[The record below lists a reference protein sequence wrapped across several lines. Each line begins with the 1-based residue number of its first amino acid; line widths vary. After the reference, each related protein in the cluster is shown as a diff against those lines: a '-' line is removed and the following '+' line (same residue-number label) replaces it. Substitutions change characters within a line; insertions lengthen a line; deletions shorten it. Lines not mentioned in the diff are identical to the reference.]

1 MEDRRT
7 SLQLPVQE
15 SISAIHLDA
24 EGRKVN
30 FLSGNTDKR
39 DVVAAPEIE

>member
-1 MEDRRT
+1 MEDRRA

-15 SISAIHLDA
+15 SISAMHLDA
-24 EGRKVN
+24 AGPKVN

-39 DVVAAPEIE
+39 DVVAAPEIA